1 MFFSLLSLSQG
12 SGGGGESIFSFQGI
26 EEGGGDFK
34 GKKGGREGGYAFIL
48 PTNSRIVM
56 NHKEKNFFFFFSNAD
71 FSGDV
76 KKNTF
81 ARDAWH

>member
-34 GKKGGREGGYAFIL
+34 GEKGWKRRGLRFHI
-48 PTNSRIVM
+48 TDQ
-56 NHKEKNFFFFFSNAD
+56 FSDSNE
-71 FSGDV
+71 S
-76 KKNTF
+76 
-81 ARDAWH
+81 